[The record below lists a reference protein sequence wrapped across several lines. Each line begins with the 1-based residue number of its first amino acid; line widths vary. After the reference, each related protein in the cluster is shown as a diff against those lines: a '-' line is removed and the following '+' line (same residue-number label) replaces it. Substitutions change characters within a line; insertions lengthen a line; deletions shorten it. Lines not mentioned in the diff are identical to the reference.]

1 MWTFVLEPFANLE
14 HVAQLEKRLVD
25 LQYAEKLQHALF
37 KISSF
42 SHEDMDLQQLYRKV
56 HLIID
61 DVLDAKNFFIALFD
75 DENQTINL
83 PYFVDEQDFDEKDM
97 TGRTLDLG
105 KGLSSYV
112 IRTRKPQLITADVV
126 TELIINDE
134 IQDVLGST
142 DFRCWMGAP
151 MISAETLHG
160 IIVVQTYSEG
170 ENYNHND
177 LKLLDFV
184 ANQVGTAIEINVNT
198 SQRIKAQL
206 KLAEQHRI
214 LEQKNLT
221 LTKTIKDLKKAQ
233 EELVQKE
240 KMASLGGLVAG
251 IAHEINTPLGICVTA
266 TSHLTEEQN
275 EIRKAYESGV
285 LTEDC
290 LNEYFEEFQQGL
302 KILSSNTKRA
312 AELVKSF
319 KQVAVDQSSNEVRI
333 INFFQY
339 IQEILLSLKP
349 ALKRVNHEINIDCS
363 KNLNVGINAGAISQI
378 FSNLI
383 MNSIIHGFEGI
394 EKGSIQIKVSTKANL
409 LKIHYADNGK
419 GIDEHSLGQLFD
431 PFFTTKRG
439 EGGSGLGTHLIYNLV
454 HSSLNGTIKA
464 QSEPDKGLAY
474 LIKVP
479 VSI

>member
-1 MWTFVLEPFANLE
+1 MENSSNSEYVK
-14 HVAQLEKRLVD
+14 QLEQQLVD

-42 SHEDMDLQQLYRKV
+42 SHDEMDLQQLYRKV

-61 DVLDAKNFFIALFD
+61 NVLDAKNFFIALLD

-83 PYFVDEQDFDEKDM
+83 PYFVDEKDIGDKDM
-97 TGRTLDLG
+97 TGQTLHLG
-105 KGLSSYV
+105 RGLSSYV
-112 IRTRKPQLITADVV
+112 IRTRQPKLITANDVN
-126 TELIINDE
+126 ELIKKDE
-134 IQDVLGST
+134 IQEVLGST
-142 DFRCWMGAP
+142 DFTCWMGAP
-151 MISAETLHG
+151 MISGETLHG
-160 IIVVQTYSEG
+160 IIVVQTYLKDVT
-170 ENYNHND
+170 YNQND
-177 LKLLDFV
+177 IKLLDFV
-184 ANQVGTAIEINVNT
+184 ANQVASAIEMNVNA
-198 SQRIKAQL
+198 SQRREAQL
-206 KLAEQHRI
+206 KLAEQHRTV
-214 LEQKNLT
+214 EEKNLT
-221 LTKTIKDLKKAQ
+221 LTKTITDLKKAQ

-266 TSHLTEEQN
+266 TSHLLEEHNEIKKAFEASELTEESL
-275 EIRKAYESGV
+275 I
-285 LTEDC
+285 
-290 LNEYFEEFQQGL
+290 EYFDEFDQGL

-319 KQVAVDQSSNEVRI
+319 KQVAVDQSSNEVRT
-333 INFFQY
+333 INISQY

-349 ALKRVNHEINIDCS
+349 KLKRVNHEIIIDCPEQLS
-363 KNLNVGINAGAISQI
+363 AEINAGAVSQI

-394 EKGSIQIKVSTKANL
+394 EKGRIQIKVAIKANQ

-419 GIDEHSLGQLFD
+419 GLDSQSLSQLFE

-439 EGGSGLGTHLIYNLV
+439 EGGSGLGAHLIYNLV
-454 HSSLNGTIKA
+454 HSSLNGTIQA
-464 QSEPDKGLAY
+464 QSEPNKGLAY

-479 VSI
+479 I